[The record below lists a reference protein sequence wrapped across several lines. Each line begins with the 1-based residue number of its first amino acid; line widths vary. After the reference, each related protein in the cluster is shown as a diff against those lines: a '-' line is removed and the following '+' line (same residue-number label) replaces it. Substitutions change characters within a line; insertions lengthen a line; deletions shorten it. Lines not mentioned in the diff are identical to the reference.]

1 MKVFSIAT
9 LTLIFSAVVNAG
21 DVEIDDPALLSLAAG
36 SYDFN
41 RQREEGT
48 EFRAEYR
55 SDRKFKSFGLNFK
68 PFAALGYT
76 STSQGFAGAGM
87 LVDFYLDEH
96 YVLTTSLAPHYYWG
110 GNSDLDLG
118 HDIEFRSQLE
128 LAYRFDNRSRLGLAI
143 SHYSN
148 AGLGDRNPGTE
159 TASVYYSFPLE

>member
-1 MKVFSIAT
+1 MKVYSIAV
-9 LTLIFSAVVNAG
+9 LILIFCAAVNAG
-21 DVEIDDPALLSLAAG
+21 DVEIDDPALLSFSAG

-41 RQREEGT
+41 RQRDEGT
-48 EFRAEYR
+48 EFRAEDR
-55 SDRKFKSFGLNFK
+55 SDRKFSSFGFNFK

-96 YVLTTSLAPHYYWG
+96 YVFTPSLAPHYYWG
-110 GNSDLDLG
+110 ENSDLDLG
-118 HDIEFRSQLE
+118 HDIEFRTQLE

-148 AGLGDRNPGTE
+148 AGLGDHNPGTE
-159 TASVYYSFPLE
+159 TASVYFSFPLE